1 MKRKGSIS
9 EPEFEELVQNL
20 STLWRNKN
28 VLLFANTLFLI
39 NRRHTPKVVERVLLE
54 TKKRIE
60 SKEPNKG
67 DFKDE

>member
-9 EPEFEELVQNL
+9 EPEFEELVHNL

-60 SKEPNKG
+60 SKE
-67 DFKDE
+67 

>member
-9 EPEFEELVQNL
+9 EPEFEEIVQNL

-60 SKEPNKG
+60 SKE
-67 DFKDE
+67 